1 MEIDI
6 DSKKENPL
14 LDRTE
19 VHFTVRHEGENTP
32 NREIVRNE
40 LAEKLNVKK
49 DNVVVDRINSGFG
62 AQESKGYAKV
72 YKSVEKSKNW
82 EREHILIRNKLLE
95 KKTKDKKSAA
105 EKPQVKPEEGTPK
118 KEEKKATEEKKPSE
132 GSKEEP
138 EKPPVEEPPKSEVE
152 KPTEDKKD
160 EPEEKPVEEKKPDEQ
175 PAEDKKE

>member
-1 MEIDI
+1 MEIEI
-6 DSKKENPL
+6 DLKKENPL

-19 VHFTVRHEGENTP
+19 VHFTVRHEGESTP

-82 EREHILIRNKLLE
+82 ERAHILIRNKLLE
-95 KKTKDKKSAA
+95 KKTKDKKPAA
-105 EKPQVKPEEGTPK
+105 EKPQVKPEEGKPE
-118 KEEKKATEEKKPSE
+118 KEAKKATEEKKPA
-132 GSKEEP
+132 
-138 EKPPVEEPPKSEVE
+138 EEPPKPEEE
-152 KPTEDKKD
+152 KPTEDKNDGSEGKS
-160 EPEEKPVEEKKPDEQ
+160 EEKPFEEKKPDEQ